1 MGHPVTLV
9 GFMEMYPTQDAC
21 RRALFEQRGREGF
34 RCPRDRRPLR
44 VGLALVLEDHAHGM
58 RTAPCGVSALISG
71 PYTSSAVTLMVRHWI
86 PSGLKV
92 TELPPG
98 SLPQG
103 CAPRP
108 RPSSPTTRR

>member
-1 MGHPVTLV
+1 MGHSLTLV

-21 RRALFEQRGREGF
+21 RRALFERRRREGF

-44 VGLALVLEDHAHGM
+44 VVLALVLEDHAYGAM
-58 RTAPCGVSALISG
+58 RCVGG
-71 PYTSSAVTLMVRHWI
+71 DRRPYTSSAVTSMVRRWI